1 MGDALVIV
9 ESPAKAKTIA
19 GYLGDGFV
27 VESSIG
33 HVRDLPMRASDVPA
47 AYKGEPWAKTGV
59 DVDND
64 FKPLY
69 VVNADKKQQMAHLKR
84 LLKNADVLYLATDED
99 REGEAIA
106 WHLLEVLNPKV
117 PVHRMV
123 FHEITRGAITA
134 ALDNT
139 RELDRRL
146 VDAQET
152 RRILDRLY
160 GYELSPVLWRMIG
173 AGLSAGRVQSVAT
186 RMIVERERE
195 RMAFTSGDYWDLT
208 CAMATRAEQGAGA
221 GFTARLLEVD
231 GRRVALGRDFGDDG
245 QPSRA
250 DVLVLDETTAR
261 AVRDDLDGR
270 PATVESVEP
279 KPYRR
284 RPSAPFT
291 TSTFQ
296 QEAGRRLKLS
306 ASRAMHAAQGLY
318 QKGYITYMRT
328 DSTTLSDTAV
338 RAARAAATQ
347 LFGGAYVPKAP
358 RTYANKVRN
367 AQEAHEAIR
376 PAGDR
381 FRHPDTVRGDLP
393 KSEADVYEMVWRRT
407 VASQMTDATGETVRL
422 RMGADLASG
431 TGADGVGSRATL
443 AASGTVISHQGFRRA
458 YEETR
463 DESPRRRADAG
474 GDDDQDADAA
484 ELVLPA
490 VAVGEAVDVVSA
502 TAEGHTTQPP
512 ARYTEASLVK
522 GMEEHGVGRPSTY
535 ASIMETIQR
544 KYVFKKGTALVPTL
558 SAFAVTNLLERHFPR
573 LVDYDFTAAME
584 EDLDDIANGEAES
597 VPWLRAFYFGSDDD
611 IGLHAKVT
619 TRLGDIDPRGVS
631 TVELGATSDGEPVV
645 ARFGKFGP
653 YVQVGDE
660 TASIPDDVPP
670 DELTVA
676 RALEFLHAPADREL
690 GTDPDSGLVVV
701 ARSGRFGPYV
711 SLGRPPER
719 PAPSSPA
726 GRLMALPGNRKE
738 LHVVLGY
745 LRLAAGRLDL
755 AAARKVLN
763 VPGRGVSAAAIKKVV
778 AATEAGRPVM
788 DVLRD
793 PETLRVSARA
803 AAGIETFLALGEQL
817 SAVRSRGP
825 RAVVEA
831 AIESSGYGAEI
842 RGADDGGATRLE
854 NLEKLADA
862 VDGFEDVESLLDE
875 LDRQAVVNDQPR
887 PKTASL
893 FQTMTL
899 DRITLDEAIEL
910 LGLPRTVGV
919 DPADGVEITV
929 HNGPYGPY
937 LKKGSES
944 RNVETEEQILTIT
957 LDECLALLAQP
968 KRRGRNAPKPPLRE
982 LGTDPE
988 SGKTM
993 VLKDGNWGP
1002 YVTDGE
1008 VNASLKRGDA
1018 VEELTDERAAELLA
1032 ERRMKGPAKKKR

>member
-502 TAEGHTTQPP
+502 TAEDHTTQPP

>member
-69 VVNADKKQQMAHLKR
+69 VVNADKKQQMAHIKR
-84 LLKNADVLYLATDED
+84 LLKKADVLYLATDED

-123 FHEITRGAITA
+123 FHEITKGAITE
-134 ALDNT
+134 ALGNT

-195 RMAFTSGDYWDLT
+195 RMAFRSADYWDLDCT
-208 CAMATRAEQGAGA
+208 MATRGPDAAGA
-221 GFTARLLEVD
+221 GTGIEFTARLLEVD

-245 QPSRA
+245 RPSRD
-250 DVLVLDETTAR
+250 DVLVLDEAS
-261 AVRDDLDGR
+261 AGAIRDDLVGGS
-270 PATVESVEP
+270 ATVESVEP
-279 KPYRR
+279 KPYTR

-338 RAARAAATQ
+338 RAARAEATER
-347 LFGGAYVPKAP
+347 FGADHVPDAP

-381 FRHPDTVRGDLP
+381 FRHPDTVRGELP

-407 VASQMTDATGETVRL
+407 VASQMTDVKGETVRL
-422 RMGADLASG
+422 RMAAALASG
-431 TGADGVGSRATL
+431 TVGGAATL
-443 AASGTVISHQGFRRA
+443 AASGTVIHHQGFRRA
-458 YEETR
+458 YEEAR
-463 DESPRRRADAG
+463 EESAD
-474 GDDDQDADAA
+474 DAA

-490 VAVGEAVDVVSA
+490 VVVGEEVDVASA
-502 TAEGHTTQPP
+502 VAEGHATQPP

-544 KYVFKKGTALVPTL
+544 KYVFKKGAALVPTL

-573 LVDYDFTAAME
+573 MVDYDFTASME
-584 EDLDDIANGEAES
+584 EDLDDIANGTAES
-597 VPWLRAFYFGSDDD
+597 VPWLHAFYFGSDDD

-653 YVQVGDE
+653 YVQVGDD

-690 GTDPDSGLVVV
+690 GTDPDTGLVVV

-738 LHVVLGY
+738 LHVALGY
-745 LRLAAGRLDL
+745 LRLAAGRLDV
-755 AAARKVLN
+755 ASARKVLN
-763 VPGRGVSAAAIKKVV
+763 VPARGVSAAAVKKVV
-778 AATEAGRPVM
+778 AAAEEGRPVL

-793 PETLRVSARA
+793 PDSLGVSPKAV
-803 AAGIETFLALGEQL
+803 AGIGAFLAFGEHL
-817 SAVRSRGP
+817 AGLRSAGP
-825 RAVVEA
+825 RAVIEA
-831 AIESSGYGAEI
+831 AVDGSGYGDEI
-842 RGADDGGATRLE
+842 RAADDGGAARLA
-854 NLEKLADA
+854 NLEKLLDA
-862 VDGFEDVESLLDE
+862 VDGFEDLESLLDE
-875 LDRQAVVNDQPR
+875 LDRQATADDLPK

-899 DRITLDEAIEL
+899 DRITFDEALEL
-910 LGLPRTVGV
+910 LSLPRTVGA
-919 DPADGVEITV
+919 DPADGVEVTV
-929 HNGPYGPY
+929 YNGPFGPY
-937 LKKGSES
+937 LKKGSDS
-944 RNVETEEQILTIT
+944 RNIESEEQLLTIT

-982 LGTDPE
+982 LGVDPE

-1008 VNASLKRGDA
+1008 YNASLKRGDA

>member
-1 MGDALVIV
+1 MTNALVIV

-69 VVNADKKQQMAHLKR
+69 VVNADKKQQMTHLKR
-84 LLKNADVLYLATDED
+84 LLKKADVLYLATDED

-123 FHEITRGAITA
+123 FHEITKGAITE
-134 ALDNT
+134 ALENT

-186 RMIVERERE
+186 RMIVERERD
-195 RMAFTSGDYWDLT
+195 RMAFNPAGYWDLT
-208 CAMATRAEQGAGA
+208 CAMATRAREGAGA
-221 GFTARLLEVD
+221 GFTARLVEVD

-245 QPSRA
+245 NLSRD
-250 DVLVLDETTAR
+250 DVLVLDEASAG
-261 AVRDDLDGR
+261 AVRDDLEGR

-338 RAARAAATQ
+338 RAARAEATER
-347 LFGGAYVPKAP
+347 FGGDHVPDAP

-381 FRHPDTVRGDLP
+381 FRHPDTVRGELP

-431 TGADGVGSRATL
+431 TDAGGVGSRATL
-443 AASGTVISHQGFRRA
+443 AASGTVIHHQGFRRA

-463 DESPRRRADAG
+463 DESPRRGADSK
-474 GDDDQDADAA
+474 GDDDDAA

-490 VAVGEAVDVVSA
+490 VTVDEAVDVVSA

-544 KYVFKKGTALVPTL
+544 KYVFKKGAALVPTL

-573 LVDYDFTAAME
+573 LVDYDFTAGME
-584 EDLDDIANGEAES
+584 DDLDDIANGEAES
-597 VPWLRAFYFGSDDD
+597 VPWLHAFYFGSDAD

-676 RALEFLHAPADREL
+676 RALEFLNAPADREL
-690 GTDPDSGLVVV
+690 GTDPDTGLVVV

-738 LHVVLGY
+738 INVALGY
-745 LRLAAGRLDL
+745 LRLAAGRLD
-755 AAARKVLN
+755 AASARKVLN
-763 VPGRGVSAAAIKKVV
+763 VPARGVSAAAVKKVV
-778 AATEAGRPVM
+778 EATEAGCPVL

-793 PETLRVSARA
+793 TEALGVSAKA
-803 AAGIETFLALGEQL
+803 AAGIEAFLSLGEEL
-817 SAVRSRGP
+817 SGVRSEGP
-825 RAVVEA
+825 RVVIEA
-831 AIESSGYGAEI
+831 AIESSGYGDEI
-842 RGADDGGATRLE
+842 RAADDGGEARLA

-862 VDGFEDVESLLDE
+862 VDGFDDLESLLDE
-875 LDRQAVVNDQPR
+875 LDRQAGAGDIPK

-899 DRITLDEAIEL
+899 DRITFEEALEL
-910 LGLPRTVGV
+910 LSLPRSVGV
-919 DPADGVEITV
+919 DPADGVEVTV
-929 HNGPYGPY
+929 HNGPHGAY
-937 LKKGSES
+937 LRRGSDS
-944 RNVETEEQILTIT
+944 RNIETEEQLLTIT

-982 LGTDPE
+982 LGADPE

-993 VLKDGNWGP
+993 FLKDGNWGP

-1008 VNASLKRGDA
+1008 FNASLKRGDA
-1018 VEELTDERAAELLA
+1018 VEELTDERASELLA

>member
-1 MGDALVIV
+1 VGDALVIV

>member
-19 GYLGDGFV
+19 GYLGEGFV

-69 VVNADKKQQMAHLKR
+69 VINADKKQQMANLKR
-84 LLKNADVLYLATDED
+84 LLKKADVLYLATDED

-123 FHEITRGAITA
+123 FHEITKGAITA

-186 RMIVERERE
+186 RMIVERERD
-195 RMAFTSGDYWDLT
+195 RMAFNPAGYWDLT
-208 CAMATRAEQGAGA
+208 CAMATRVPQGAGA
-221 GFTARLLEVD
+221 GFTARLLEID

-245 QPSRA
+245 HLSRA
-250 DVLVLDETTAR
+250 DVLVLDETSAG
-261 AVRDDLDGR
+261 AVRDDLEGR
-270 PATVESVEP
+270 PTTVESVEP

-296 QEAGRRLKLS
+296 QEAGRRLRLS

-338 RAARAAATQ
+338 RAARAEATER
-347 LFGGAYVPKAP
+347 FGSDHVPDAP

-381 FRHPDTVRGDLP
+381 FRHPDTVRGELP
-393 KSEADVYEMVWRRT
+393 KSEADVYELVWRRT
-407 VASQMTDATGETVRL
+407 VASQMTDAIGETVRL

-431 TGADGVGSRATL
+431 TGADGAGSRATL
-443 AASGTVISHQGFRRA
+443 AASGTVIQHQGFRRA
-458 YEETR
+458 YEGTR
-463 DESPRRRADAG
+463 DESPRRGAEAT
-474 GDDDQDADAA
+474 DDDDGDAA

-490 VAVGEAVDVVSA
+490 VTVGEAVDVVSA

-558 SAFAVTNLLERHFPR
+558 SAFAVTNLLEQHFPR
-573 LVDYDFTAAME
+573 LVDYDFTAGME
-584 EDLDDIANGEAES
+584 DDLDDIANGEAES
-597 VPWLRAFYFGSDDD
+597 VPWLHAFYFGSDAD

-619 TRLGDIDPRGVS
+619 TRLGEIDPRGVS

-690 GTDPDSGLVVV
+690 GTDPDTGLVVV

-738 LHVVLGY
+738 IGVALGY

-755 AAARKVLN
+755 AAAKKVLN
-763 VPGRGVSAAAIKKVV
+763 VPARGVSAAALKKVV
-778 AATEAGRPVM
+778 EATEVGRPVLE
-788 DVLRD
+788 VLRD
-793 PETLRVSARA
+793 TEALGVSAKA
-803 AAGIETFLALGEQL
+803 CAGIEAFLSLGEQL
-817 SAVRSRGP
+817 AGLRSEGP

-831 AIESSGYGAEI
+831 ALESSGYGTEI
-842 RGADDGGATRLE
+842 RAADDGGEARLV

-862 VDGFEDVESLLDE
+862 VDGFEDIESLLDE
-875 LDRQAVVNDQPR
+875 LDRQAGADDVPK

-899 DRITLDEAIEL
+899 DRITFDEALEL
-910 LGLPRTVGV
+910 LSLPRTVGI
-919 DPADGVEITV
+919 DPGDGVEVTV
-929 HNGPYGPY
+929 HNGPYGAY
-937 LKKGSES
+937 LRKGSDS
-944 RNVETEEQILTIT
+944 RNIETEEQLLTIT
-957 LDECLALLAQP
+957 LEECLALLAQP

-988 SGKTM
+988 SGKTIF
-993 VLKDGNWGP
+993 LKDGNWGP

-1008 VNASLKRGDA
+1008 FNASLKRGDA
-1018 VEELTDERAAELLA
+1018 VEELTDERASELLA